1 MVSDEHKKRVIE
13 ELKKAGVT
21 RYGLSHA
28 ESKYLP
34 QIIHNDEHIGGV
46 VYGRYAMDFV
56 MLVATDKR
64 IIYLMKKPF
73 FSKIDELTYDVV
85 SGVKN
90 SNAVLFST
98 VTLHTRIQDYVI
110 KFVNPG
116 CASKF
121 VKFIEERRVKKDGY
135 KQTQPQPTTLSSD
148 NNPLDIDDNDEGLVF
163 LKEHEVAVLSTS
175 DKEGKVSGAVM
186 YYMVHKNQIY
196 IITRSSTKK
205 ARNIFNHKQVAL
217 TVYEPFTLKTVQLSG
232 IAEVEKDYQTSQNIF
247 DQMIKTRQYKDG
259 EQLPPVTKFTEGTY
273 TVIRITPT
281 EINYRDFAK

>member
-1 MVSDEHKKRVIE
+1 MVNDEHKKRVIN

-21 RYGLSHA
+21 KYGLLHS
-28 ESKYLP
+28 ESRYLP
-34 QIIHNDEHIGGV
+34 QIIHEDEHIGGV
-46 VYGRYAMDFV
+46 VYGRYGIDFV

-64 IIYLMKKPF
+64 AIYLMKKPF
-73 FSKIDELTYDVV
+73 YSKVDELTYDVV

-90 SNAVLFST
+90 SSTVLFST
-98 VTLHTRIQDYVI
+98 VTLHTKVNDYII
-110 KFVNPG
+110 KFVNPT
-116 CASKF
+116 CANRF

-135 KQTQPQPTTLSSD
+135 KQDQTQPTTLSID
-148 NNPLDIDDNDEGLVF
+148 NNPLDKDDKDEGLIF
-163 LKEHEVAVLSTS
+163 LKEHDIAVLCTS
-175 DKEGKVSGAVM
+175 DKDGKVSGAVM
-186 YYMVHKNQIY
+186 YYLVFKNQIY

-217 TVYEPFTLKTVQLSG
+217 TVYEPFSLKTVQLSG

-259 EQLPPVTKFTEGTY
+259 EQLPPVTQFAEGTY
-273 TVIRITPT
+273 TIIRITPT